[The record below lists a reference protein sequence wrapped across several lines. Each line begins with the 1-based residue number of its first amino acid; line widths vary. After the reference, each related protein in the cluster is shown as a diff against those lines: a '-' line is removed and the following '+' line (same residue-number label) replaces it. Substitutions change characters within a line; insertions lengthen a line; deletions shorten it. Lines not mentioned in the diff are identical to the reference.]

1 MSNSIVEIINSLIDL
16 LPLKP
21 ASDTQIIEVERK
33 LKLNFANEYK
43 IYLKTFGA
51 IIANGI
57 ELTGI
62 AKSKYRNVIL
72 VTQEERIL
80 NPKVPNTM
88 YVIENTCVDGVVIWQ
103 DSEGYIYKTQPDLE
117 PKKIADSLAEYVK
130 NHDDL
135 L

>member
-1 MSNSIVEIINSLIDL
+1 MSSNIVEIINSLIDL

-21 ASDTQIIEVERK
+21 AADTQITEAEIQLR
-33 LKLNFANEYK
+33 LNFADEYK

-51 IIANGI
+51 IMANGI

-62 AKSKYRNVIL
+62 AKSKYRNVVL

-80 NPKVPNTM
+80 NPKVPNSM
-88 YVIENTCVDGVVIWQ
+88 YVVENTCVDGIVIWQ
-103 DSEGYIYKTQPDLE
+103 DSEGYIYKTQPNLE
-117 PKKIADSLAEYVK
+117 PKKIADSLVEYIK
-130 NHDDL
+130 NHNDL